1 MKYLSSVSSPKDK
14 LELLNK
20 RILRFIFNDVN
31 SSYDELLKKAKTTS
45 LYSGRNHKTVL
56 VMFKSLFVS
65 AYPNFLTK
73 LLSLLS
79 SKYYY
84 ILRGN
89 NVLSLPEPR
98 TTTYGLE
105 SIKCE
110 TEKLW
115 NLLTDDMRLT
125 ISIEDLKSPE

>member
-1 MKYLSSVSSPKDK
+1 MEHLSSVSSPNDK

-20 RILRFIFNDVN
+20 RVLRFIFNDVN

-45 LYSGRNHKTVL
+45 LSSGRNHKML
-56 VMFKSLFVS
+56 IVMFKSLFVS
-65 AYPNFLTK
+65 AYPNCLKK
-73 LLSLLS
+73 LLSLRS

-98 TTTYGLE
+98 ITTYGLE
-105 SIKCE
+105 SVKYE

-125 ISIEDLKSPE
+125 ISIGDFKNS

>member
-1 MKYLSSVSSPKDK
+1 MEHLSSVSSPNDK

-20 RILRFIFNDVN
+20 RSLRFIFNDVN

-65 AYPNFLTK
+65 AYPNFLAK

>member
-1 MKYLSSVSSPKDK
+1 ML
-14 LELLNK
+14 
-20 RILRFIFNDVN
+20 I
-31 SSYDELLKKAKTTS
+31 
-45 LYSGRNHKTVL
+45 

-65 AYPNFLTK
+65 AYPNCLKK
-73 LLSLLS
+73 LLSLRS

-115 NLLTDDMRLT
+115 DLLTDDMRLT